1 MIRIGIWGPIRRF
14 ATGGRGHGG
23 VARRAR
29 AAVGCVAVAGLALV
43 GMPEQADAHAEL
55 LSTEP
60 APGAQLADAPS
71 SVVLHFSEAV
81 DVADDTVEV
90 LDASGERLDTG
101 APEHPA
107 GDRASVS
114 VALPDLDDG
123 AYVVAWRVVS
133 SDSHPIGGAFTFR
146 VGDAGAGGPGDD
158 QALIDDVL
166 GGSRDGD
173 RLLGAV
179 FGVVR
184 FLGFAGVTGLVG
196 AVVFV
201 IWLWPAG
208 AGDRRA
214 RRVVAGT
221 WLIAAVATA
230 SCIPLQGAYAIGGTL
245 GDALDPQ
252 VIADELGT
260 RTGRSWLVRLLVLA
274 AAALLAPRLRRLGEA
289 TQRPLA
295 AVAGLILLSTVSMTG
310 HAVSGDLVPL
320 AFVADIVHLAGVS
333 VWLGGLTVL
342 ALALLTGPTGS
353 DAGGSTAADVP
364 GGAVGVA
371 AVDRPRG
378 AADVAGVDVTGSG
391 AVGGTGPGAAVATT
405 GARGA
410 GDTLAVAEAVVDRFS
425 QVAFGAVVAIVVT
438 GTFQGWRQV
447 GGYDALLDTAYG
459 RLLLVKV
466 AVFAGMLVAAALSRT
481 WVRRRAVARATALAL
496 SPGPGAVAASPGGD
510 TRLAVLRR
518 SVAAEV
524 ALAVAV
530 LAVTALL
537 VNAVPG
543 ESAEAGGGGGP
554 FATELTDDDV
564 VLGVDLD
571 RAEVGPVVLTLT
583 VADTSGAPLAPEE
596 VRAELALPERDLGP
610 ITVAL
615 VDHGQGHLVSDGAEI
630 PFPGE
635 WELDVVVRTSDIDQS
650 TFATV
655 VEVPR

>member
-1 MIRIGIWGPIRRF
+1 MSRIGIWGPIRRH
-14 ATGGRGHGG
+14 ARGGRGHNGA
-23 VARRAR
+23 ARRAR
-29 AAVGCVAVAGLALV
+29 AAVGCLAVAWLALV
-43 GMPEQADAHAEL
+43 GLPERADAHAEL

-60 APGAQLADAPS
+60 APGERLADAPS

-107 GDRASVS
+107 GERASV
-114 VALPDLDDG
+114 PDLDDG

-146 VGDAGAGGPGDD
+146 VGDAGAAGPGDD

-184 FLGFAGVTGLVG
+184 FLGFAGITGLVG
-196 AVVFV
+196 AVGFV
-201 IWLWPAG
+201 VWLWPAG

-214 RRVVAGT
+214 RHVVAGT
-221 WLIAAVATA
+221 WLTAAVATA

-260 RTGRSWLVRLLVLA
+260 RTGRSWLVRLLVLV

-295 AVAGLILLSTVSMTG
+295 AVAGLALLATVSLTG

-320 AFVADIVHLAGVS
+320 AFVADVVHLAAVS
-333 VWLGGLTVL
+333 VWLGGLTML

-353 DAGGSTAADVP
+353 DAGESAAVDGPGRAADVAAVDGP
-364 GGAVGVA
+364 GGAVSA
-371 AVDRPRG
+371 AVD
-378 AADVAGVDVTGSG
+378 ATGSV
-391 AVGGTGPGAAVATT
+391 AVGGTGPGVTVGTAGARRT
-405 GARGA
+405 GA
-410 GDTLAVAEAVVDRFS
+410 TLAVAEAVVDRFS

-438 GTFQGWRQV
+438 GTFQGWRQM
-447 GGYDALLDTAYG
+447 GGYDALLDTTYG

-481 WVRRRAVARATALAL
+481 WVRRRAVARTTALAL

-524 ALAVAV
+524 VLAVAV

-543 ESAEAGGGGGP
+543 ESAGAGGGGGP

-615 VDHGQGHLVSDGAEI
+615 IDHGQGHLVSDGAEI

-655 VEVPR
+655 VEVP